1 MVAFG
6 LDLKQKKS
14 TKTKRTEQA
23 QNERKGHPGIYK
35 LFQFSHLGHNDRFT
49 IMKRSFSKK
58 STINL

>member
-35 LFQFSHLGHNDRFT
+35 LF
-49 IMKRSFSKK
+49 
-58 STINL
+58 